1 MSRAELPPFRAD
13 HVGSLLRP
21 TALQEARQ
29 QHAQGALDAAGLKAV
44 EDREI
49 ERVMAKQRALGLRAV
64 TDGELRRSWWHLD
77 FLWGLDGVAEHHAD
91 FGTGFVGATPRTA
104 GVRIGGKI
112 GFSGHPML
120 EHYRFLQERAGA
132 LVPKLTLPA
141 PSALLGRPVL
151 PPIDAR
157 VYTDRDELYADLG
170 AAYRAA
176 VRAFAAAGCRYL
188 QLDEVFIAM
197 LCDAKYRDKMVARG
211 DDPAAL
217 LKRYAQLINTAITD
231 APADMTI
238 TLHLCRG
245 NFKSAHM
252 GTGGYEAVEDVL
264 FNEIG
269 VHGYFMEYDDER
281 SGGFAP
287 LRLLPA
293 GKRVA
298 LGLVTTKR
306 GALESEEEIKRRIDA
321 ATRFVSLEQLSLAPQ
336 CGFASTEEGNM
347 LTEDQQWAK
356 LERIVNIAAE
366 VWGAE

>member
-1 MSRAELPPFRAD
+1 MAEADEQSPPFRAD

-21 TALQEARQ
+21 AALKDARRRYTD
-29 QHAQGALDAAGLKAV
+29 GALDAAGLAEV

-49 ERVMAKQRALGLRAV
+49 ERVIRKQQDLGLRGI

-77 FLWGLDGVAEHHAD
+77 FLWGLDGVAEHQAD
-91 FGTGFVGATPRTA
+91 FAIGFVGATPRTA
-104 GVRIGGKI
+104 GVRVDGRI

-120 EHYRFLQERAGA
+120 EHYRFLHERAGA
-132 LVPKLTLPA
+132 MPKLTIPA
-141 PSALLGRPVL
+141 PSALTGRPVL

-157 VYTDRDELYADLG
+157 VYPRREELFADLG

-197 LCDAKYRDKMVARG
+197 LCDTRYRDKMVARG
-211 DDPAAL
+211 DDPDVL
-217 LKRYAQLINTAITD
+217 LQRYASLINTAVAD
-231 APADMTI
+231 APDDMTV

-245 NFKSAHM
+245 NFKSTYM
-252 GTGGYEAVEDVL
+252 GAGGYETVVDVL
-264 FNEIG
+264 FNAID

-281 SGGFAP
+281 SGGFEP
-287 LRLLPA
+287 LRLLPK

-306 GALESEEEIKRRIDA
+306 GELESKDELKRRIDEA
-321 ATRFVSLEQLSLAPQ
+321 ATHADLEQLCLTAQ
-336 CGFASTEEGNM
+336 CGFSSTEEGNL
-347 LTEDQQWAK
+347 LTEDDQWRK
-356 LERIVNIAAE
+356 LERIVAVARD
-366 VWGAE
+366 VWG

>member
-21 TALQEARQ
+21 AALQEARRR
-29 QHAQGALDAAGLKAV
+29 HAEGALDATGLKTV

-49 ERVMAKQRALGLRAV
+49 ERLVAKQQELGLRAA

-104 GVRIGGKI
+104 GVRIDGKI

-120 EHYRFLQERAGA
+120 EHYRFLHERAGA
-132 LVPKLTLPA
+132 LMPKLTLPA

-151 PPIDAR
+151 PPIDAGL
-157 VYTDRDELYADLG
+157 YADRDELYADL
-170 AAYRAA
+170 ATAYRAA
-176 VRAFAAAGCRYL
+176 VHAFAAAGCRYL

-197 LCDAKYRDKMVARG
+197 LCDANYRGKMVARG

-217 LKRYAQLINTAITD
+217 LQRYAQLINTAIAA

-252 GTGGYEAVEDVL
+252 GAGSYEAVEDVL

-269 VHGYFMEYDDER
+269 VHGYFLEYDDAR
-281 SGGFAP
+281 SGGFEP

-306 GALESEEEIKRRIDA
+306 GTLESEDELKRRIDA
-321 ATRFVSLEQLSLAPQ
+321 AAKFVSLEQLSLAPQ
-336 CGFASTEEGNM
+336 CGFASTEEGNL
-347 LTEDQQWAK
+347 LTEDDQWAK
-356 LERIVNIAAE
+356 LERIVAVADD
-366 VWGAE
+366 VWGA

>member
-21 TALQEARQ
+21 AALREARRH
-29 QHAQGALDAAGLKAV
+29 HAEGLLDAAGLEAV
-44 EDREI
+44 EEREI
-49 ERVMAKQRALGLRAV
+49 ERLIATQQELGLRAA

-77 FLWGLDGVAEHHAD
+77 FLWGLDGVSEHHAD

-104 GVRIGGKI
+104 GVRIDGKI

-120 EHYRFLQERAGA
+120 EHYRFLHERTGA
-132 LVPKLTLPA
+132 LIPKLTLPA

-151 PPIDAR
+151 PPIDAA
-157 VYTDRDELYADLG
+157 VYADRDELYADLG

-176 VRAFAAAGCRYL
+176 VRAFASAGCRYL

-211 DDPAAL
+211 DDPAVL
-217 LKRYAQLINTAITD
+217 LRRYAQLINTAIAD

-252 GTGGYEAVEDVL
+252 GAGGYDAVEDVL
-264 FNEIG
+264 FNQIG

-281 SGGFAP
+281 SGGFEP

-306 GALESEEEIKRRIDA
+306 GALESADELKRRIGA
-321 ATRFVSLEQLSLAPQ
+321 AAKFVSLEQLSLAPQ
-336 CGFASTEEGNM
+336 CGFASTEEGNL
-347 LTEDQQWAK
+347 LTETEQWAK
-356 LERIVNIAAE
+356 LERIVAVADD
-366 VWGAE
+366 VWGA

>member
-21 TALQEARQ
+21 AALQEARRR
-29 QHAQGALDAAGLKAV
+29 HAEGALDATGLKTV

-49 ERVMAKQRALGLRAV
+49 ERLVAKQQELGLRAA

-104 GVRIGGKI
+104 GVRIDGKI

-120 EHYRFLQERAGA
+120 EHYRFLHERAGA
-132 LVPKLTLPA
+132 LMPKLTLPA

-151 PPIDAR
+151 PPIDAGL
-157 VYTDRDELYADLG
+157 YADRDELYADL
-170 AAYRAA
+170 ATAYRAA
-176 VRAFAAAGCRYL
+176 VHAFAAAGCRYL

-197 LCDAKYRDKMVARG
+197 LCDANYRGKMVARG

-217 LKRYAQLINTAITD
+217 LQRYAQLINTAIAA
-231 APADMTI
+231 APADMTT

-252 GTGGYEAVEDVL
+252 GAGSYEAVEDVL

-269 VHGYFMEYDDER
+269 VHGYFLEYDDER
-281 SGGFAP
+281 SGGFEP

-306 GALESEEEIKRRIDA
+306 GTLESEDELKRRIDA
-321 ATRFVSLEQLSLAPQ
+321 AAKFVSLEQLSLAPQ
-336 CGFASTEEGNM
+336 CGFASTEEGNL
-347 LTEDQQWAK
+347 LTEDDQWAK
-356 LERIVNIAAE
+356 LERIVAVADD
-366 VWGAE
+366 VWGA

>member
-1 MSRAELPPFRAD
+1 MSNVPGPPFRAD

-21 TALQEARQ
+21 PVLREARRRY
-29 QHAQGALDAAGLKAV
+29 ASGTLDAAGLRAV

-49 ERVMAKQRALGLRAV
+49 ARVVAKQQELGLRGV

-77 FLWGLDGVAEHHAD
+77 FLWGLDGVGLHHAD
-91 FGTGFVGATPRTA
+91 FGTGFEGQTPRTA
-104 GVRIGGKI
+104 GVRIDGKI
-112 GFSGHPML
+112 GFSGHAML
-120 EHYRFLQERAGA
+120 DDFKFLRAHTSA
-132 LVPKLTLPA
+132 VPKVTLPA

-157 VYTDRDELYADLG
+157 VYPGRNELYADLG

-197 LCDAKYRDKMVARG
+197 LCDAKYRAKMVARG
-211 DDPAAL
+211 DDPDAL
-217 LKRYAQLINTAITD
+217 LHRYAELINTAIAD
-231 APADMTI
+231 IPHDMTV

-245 NFKSAHM
+245 NFKSAYM
-252 GTGGYEAVEDVL
+252 GEGGYEAVDDVL

-281 SGGFAP
+281 SGGFEP
-287 LRLLPA
+287 LRRLPK
-293 GKRVA
+293 GKRVV

-306 GALESEEEIKRRIDA
+306 GALEKRDDLKRRIDLA
-321 ATRFVSLEQLSLAPQ
+321 AEHADLEQLCLAPQ
-336 CGFASTEEGNM
+336 CGFASTEEGN
-347 LTEDQQWAK
+347 LLGEDEQWAK
-356 LERIVNIAAE
+356 LELIVDVARE
-366 VWGAE
+366 VWG

>member
-1 MSRAELPPFRAD
+1 MSSRPPFRAD

-21 TALQEARQ
+21 EALKEARRR
-29 QHAQGALDAAGLKAV
+29 HAGGALDAAGLKAI

-49 ERVMAKQRALGLRAV
+49 ERVVAKQRALGLAGV

-77 FLWGLDGVAEHHAD
+77 FLWGLDGVAEHQAD

-104 GVRIGGKI
+104 GVRIEGKI
-112 GFSGHPML
+112 GFSGHPL
-120 EHYRFLQERAGA
+120 LADFRFLHERAGA
-132 LVPKLTLPA
+132 AAKLTIPA

-157 VYTDRDELYADLG
+157 VYPRRDDLYADLG
-170 AAYRAA
+170 RAYRAA
-176 VRAFAAAGCRYL
+176 VNALAAAGCRYL

-197 LCDAKYRDKMVARG
+197 LCDARYRAKMVARG
-211 DDPAAL
+211 DDPEQL
-217 LKRYAQLINTAITD
+217 LTLYAELINTAIAD
-231 APADMTI
+231 IPAEMTV

-245 NFKSAHM
+245 NFKSTYM
-252 GTGGYEAVEDVL
+252 GMGGYDAVEDVL
-264 FNEIG
+264 FNRIK

-287 LRLLPA
+287 LRLLPR

-306 GALESEEEIKRRIDA
+306 GAIESRDELKRRIDA
-321 ATRFVSLEQLSLAPQ
+321 AARFAPLEQLCLAPQ
-336 CGFASTEEGNM
+336 CGFASTEEGN
-347 LTEDQQWAK
+347 LLSEDEQWAK
-356 LERIVNIAAE
+356 LERIVEVAGE
-366 VWGAE
+366 VWGR